1 MKVRSQLGKIRDHFL
16 SALYRRPAALGNI
29 GPIVTFTFDDFPR
42 SALTVGGCI
51 LESFDV
57 RATYYVAM
65 GLMDA
70 ETSQGRQFCREDLHS
85 LVERGH
91 EAAIHGFSHLS
102 ARNTPAEKFAAD
114 VSRCGALLQEC
125 LPGKASSNFAYPYG
139 HATLSSKRKLGPG
152 LCSSRGTI
160 PGLNGPEMDLN
171 LLRANFLYGDA
182 NQLERV
188 QRLIDENAMQRSWL
202 ILYSHDVADSPSPHG
217 CTPALLRETVRFAL
231 KQGARVLTVAAV
243 MKSLPHAP

>member
-1 MKVRSQLGKIRDHFL
+1 MTVRSQFGKIRDHFL
-16 SALYRRPAALGNI
+16 GALYRRPSALGNA
-29 GPIVTFTFDDFPR
+29 GPIVSFTFDDFPR
-42 SALTVGGCI
+42 SALTLGGSI

-70 ETSQGRQFCREDLHS
+70 ETRQGRQFSREDLHS

-91 EAAIHGFSHLS
+91 EAAIHGFNHLS
-102 ARNTPAEKFAAD
+102 ARNTPVEKFAAD
-114 VSRCGALLQEC
+114 VTRCGNLLQEC

-139 HATLSSKRKLGPG
+139 HATLSAKRRLGPG
-152 LCSSRGTI
+152 LTSSRGTI
-160 PGLNGPEMDLN
+160 PGLNGPEVDLN

-182 NQLERV
+182 NQFERV
-188 QRLIDENAMQRSWL
+188 QRLIGQNAMQRSWL
-202 ILYSHDVADSPSPHG
+202 ILYSHDVADTPSPHG

-243 MKSLPHAP
+243 LESLRHAR